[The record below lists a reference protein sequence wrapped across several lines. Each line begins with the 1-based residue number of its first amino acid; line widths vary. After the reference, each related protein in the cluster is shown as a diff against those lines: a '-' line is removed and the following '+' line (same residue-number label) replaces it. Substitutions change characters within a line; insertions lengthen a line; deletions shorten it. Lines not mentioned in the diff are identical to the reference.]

1 MDAALRRQR
10 KEEAILAALHAATAN
25 AEASKQFDERRL
37 HLAQAMWRHQQAAR
51 EAEET
56 AARTRARWAEQRRQE
71 VLREEHIAAEVRA
84 SRERSR
90 RSMQHAE
97 RARLEMQRRE
107 LLAEREQLRT
117 ARRPLSVHR
126 DPMLAT
132 PDSARPTTS
141 AGRPRTSSTP
151 ASWASSWPS
160 APTPP
165 RSSDQ
170 AGAPSPAADQETAP
184 THFPPPAILQPVA
197 SAPAKLPSFYGATL
211 IHTSAASGEEPPRK
225 PLTARK
231 PRRSPARPADPDEQ
245 YLAVAWKPSRVPDM
259 AEQAGRLP
267 HLSQVYLQPKLPTVK
282 RDARKPVSAR
292 RPLPPTRS
300 LEFIPLYSR

>member
-1 MDAALRRQR
+1 
-10 KEEAILAALHAATAN
+10 
-25 AEASKQFDERRL
+25 
-37 HLAQAMWRHQQAAR
+37 MWRHQQAAR

-141 AGRPRTSSTP
+141 AGRPRTSSMP

-197 SAPAKLPSFYGATL
+197 RRLSFLVLWCHAHPYQRGVWRGAT
-211 IHTSAASGEEPPRK
+211 AQA
-225 PLTARK
+225 LTARK
-231 PRRSPARPADPDEQ
+231 PRRSPSRSADPDEQ

-259 AEQAGRLP
+259 AEQGPTAAP
-267 HLSQVYLQPKLPTVK
+267 QPGTSSPNCP
-282 RDARKPVSAR
+282 R
-292 RPLPPTRS
+292 
-300 LEFIPLYSR
+300 